1 MINFNNDV
9 QTKVL
14 DEYTQRKVMGSTSS
28 LMLVE
33 ITFKKDGVGATHS
46 HEAHEQV
53 SYIVKGSFEVT
64 LGDEVKVLKAG
75 DSFSA
80 GFNVPHG
87 VKALEDSIIIDS
99 FTPLRQDFL

>member
-1 MINFNNDV
+1 VINFNKDV
-9 QTKVL
+9 QSKIL
-14 DEYTQRKVMGSTSS
+14 DGYTQRKIMGTTDS

-33 ITFKKDGVGATHS
+33 ITFKKDGIGMVHS

-53 SYIVKGSFEVT
+53 SYIVKGSFQVT
-64 LGDEVKVLKAG
+64 LGEEIKVLKAG

-80 GFNVPHG
+80 GLNVPHG
-87 VKALEDSIIIDS
+87 VKALEDSIIIDA